1 MICKHCAR
9 AGDLNRGRFE
19 TGGGDRDMFPHPE
32 NCGCPCMHKM
42 PKQWEK
48 MFSTKRTYLGLVTI
62 GDREY
67 PAYAIENK
75 EK

>member
-1 MICKHCAR
+1 MICKACAW
-9 AGDLNRGRFE
+9 AGDTNREIYESGKNN
-19 TGGGDRDMFPHPE
+19 GIVAGHPK